1 MFFNSFIGITPLT
14 SLIGLVIVP
23 APKRLVFE
31 AGVDMIEGTFVCAF
45 YCLVVPWMLST
56 WLVQGLL
63 SIVTESMIKTSQEGV
78 NAAMTAGRLL
88 DEL

>member
-1 MFFNSFIGITPLT
+1 MFFSSFIGITPIT
-14 SLIGLVIVP
+14 SLIGFVVVP

-45 YCLVVPWMLST
+45 YCLAIPWMLST
-56 WLVQGLL
+56 WLAQGLL
-63 SIVTESMIKTSQEGV
+63 SIVTESMIETSQEGV
-78 NAAMTAGRLL
+78 DAALTAGRLL